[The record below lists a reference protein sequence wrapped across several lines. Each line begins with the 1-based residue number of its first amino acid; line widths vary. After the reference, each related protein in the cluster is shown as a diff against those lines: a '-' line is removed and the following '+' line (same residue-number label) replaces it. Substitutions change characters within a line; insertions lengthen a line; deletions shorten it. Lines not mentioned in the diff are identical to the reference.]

1 MGFGL
6 GRRSMHDSGILL
18 YHFRVY
24 GWAQA
29 ESEVGLHTSATRVE
43 RNAEARGAYENS
55 RHGERPGSSNS

>member
-6 GRRSMHDSGILL
+6 GRRSMHDSGILP
-18 YHFRVY
+18 FSRG

>member
-6 GRRSMHDSGILL
+6 GRRSMHDSGILP
-18 YHFRVY
+18 FSRG

-43 RNAEARGAYENS
+43 RNAEARGEVRKLAPW
-55 RHGERPGSSNS
+55 RATRVF

>member
-1 MGFGL
+1 VGFGL

-43 RNAEARGAYENS
+43 RNADVRGDVRKLAPW
-55 RHGERPGSSNS
+55 RATRVF